1 MMILKSSVY
10 NFDNYTII
18 HLLLATIIKKG
29 KLKGNNFVFFLT
41 LITKFPR
48 SFDKRKIPIKWQL
61 SVAFKAL
68 KSRMCEKKAIIT
80 INISISF
87 VRG

>member
-29 KLKGNNFVFFLT
+29 KLKGNNFVFLT

-48 SFDKRKIPIKWQL
+48 SFDKRKIPIKMAT

>member
-29 KLKGNNFVFFLT
+29 KLKGNDFFLT

-48 SFDKRKIPIKWQL
+48 SFDKRKIPIKM
-61 SVAFKAL
+61 ATFG
-68 KSRMCEKKAIIT
+68 
-80 INISISF
+80 SI
-87 VRG
+87 